1 MQTSHV
7 KTPNVTCINDQLH
20 TRSHQF
26 CRKKTGATRPLESKI
41 LWLKKKNFP
50 FLFVLF
56 SLIRNFAARNIKCKM
71 KKALY
76 ILIPFLAAIL
86 FASCKNSETYA
97 QQKDKEYK
105 AIKSFLDREVVI
117 RDEDGSVLCNVGKIT
132 PISEEQ
138 FLLQDSTTDLEKN
151 EYVLFGNTGVYMQ
164 IVRKGC
170 GEKVKPGETV
180 NVLCRFDERN
190 LLVDSLGLSNNN
202 ISYASL
208 PDKFAVTNTLGTF
221 TASFLSGVMM
231 SAYGTTSVPAGWLI
245 PLSYINVG
253 RVTKEGE
260 EIARVNI
267 IVPHSQGTSYALSKV
282 IPYYYE
288 ITYERGI

>member
-1 MQTSHV
+1 MRNITGCLLAFCAILM
-7 KTPNVTCINDQLH
+7 VTACHDTETYADQKDRER
-20 TRSHQF
+20 TAISKFIAERGIRVIS
-26 CRKKTGATRPLESKI
+26 ESEFKRDSI
-41 LWLKKKNFP
+41 TDVSKNE
-50 FLFVLF
+50 FVLF
-56 SLIRNFAARNIKCKM
+56 
-71 KKALY
+71 
-76 ILIPFLAAIL
+76 
-86 FASCKNSETYA
+86 E
-97 QQKDKEYK
+97 
-105 AIKSFLDREVVI
+105 
-117 RDEDGSVLCNVGKIT
+117 
-132 PISEEQ
+132 
-138 FLLQDSTTDLEKN
+138 
-151 EYVLFGNTGVYMQ
+151 NTGVYMQ

-221 TASFLSGVMM
+221 TASFISGVMM

-260 EIARVNI
+260 EIAKVNI
-267 IVPHSQGTSYALSKV
+267 IVPHSQGTSYALSNV
-282 IPYYYE
+282 VPYYYE

>member
-1 MQTSHV
+1 MAFCAILMATACHD
-7 KTPNVTCINDQLH
+7 TETYADQKDRER
-20 TRSHQF
+20 TAISKFIAERGI
-26 CRKKTGATRPLESKI
+26 RVITESEFKRDTI
-41 LWLKKKNFP
+41 TDVSRNE
-50 FLFVLF
+50 FVLF
-56 SLIRNFAARNIKCKM
+56 
-71 KKALY
+71 
-76 ILIPFLAAIL
+76 
-86 FASCKNSETYA
+86 E
-97 QQKDKEYK
+97 
-105 AIKSFLDREVVI
+105 
-117 RDEDGSVLCNVGKIT
+117 
-132 PISEEQ
+132 
-138 FLLQDSTTDLEKN
+138 
-151 EYVLFGNTGVYMQ
+151 NTGVYMQ

>member
-1 MQTSHV
+1 MRNITGCLLAFCAILMATACHD
-7 KTPNVTCINDQLH
+7 TETYADQKDRER
-20 TRSHQF
+20 TAISKFIAERGI
-26 CRKKTGATRPLESKI
+26 RVITESEFKRDT
-41 LWLKKKNFP
+41 LTDVSRNE
-50 FLFVLF
+50 FVLF
-56 SLIRNFAARNIKCKM
+56 
-71 KKALY
+71 
-76 ILIPFLAAIL
+76 
-86 FASCKNSETYA
+86 E
-97 QQKDKEYK
+97 
-105 AIKSFLDREVVI
+105 
-117 RDEDGSVLCNVGKIT
+117 
-132 PISEEQ
+132 
-138 FLLQDSTTDLEKN
+138 
-151 EYVLFGNTGVYMQ
+151 NTGVYMQ

-208 PDKFAVTNTLGTF
+208 PDKFDVTNTLGTF

>member
-1 MQTSHV
+1 
-7 KTPNVTCINDQLH
+7 
-20 TRSHQF
+20 
-26 CRKKTGATRPLESKI
+26 
-41 LWLKKKNFP
+41 
-50 FLFVLF
+50 
-56 SLIRNFAARNIKCKM
+56 
-71 KKALY
+71 
-76 ILIPFLAAIL
+76 
-86 FASCKNSETYA
+86 
-97 QQKDKEYK
+97 
-105 AIKSFLDREVVI
+105 
-117 RDEDGSVLCNVGKIT
+117 
-132 PISEEQ
+132 
-138 FLLQDSTTDLEKN
+138 
-151 EYVLFGNTGVYMQ
+151 MQ

>member
-1 MQTSHV
+1 MAFCAILMATACHD
-7 KTPNVTCINDQLH
+7 TETYADQKDRER
-20 TRSHQF
+20 TAISKFIAERGI
-26 CRKKTGATRPLESKI
+26 RVITESEFKRDTI
-41 LWLKKKNFP
+41 TDVSRNE
-50 FLFVLF
+50 FVLF
-56 SLIRNFAARNIKCKM
+56 
-71 KKALY
+71 
-76 ILIPFLAAIL
+76 
-86 FASCKNSETYA
+86 E
-97 QQKDKEYK
+97 
-105 AIKSFLDREVVI
+105 
-117 RDEDGSVLCNVGKIT
+117 
-132 PISEEQ
+132 
-138 FLLQDSTTDLEKN
+138 
-151 EYVLFGNTGVYMQ
+151 NTGVYMQ

-260 EIARVNI
+260 EIAKVNI
-267 IVPHSQGTSYALSKV
+267 IVPHSQGTSYALSNV

>member
-1 MQTSHV
+1 MRNITGCLLAFCAILM
-7 KTPNVTCINDQLH
+7 VTACHDTETYADQKDRER
-20 TRSHQF
+20 TAISKFIAERGIRVIS
-26 CRKKTGATRPLESKI
+26 ESEFKRDTI
-41 LWLKKKNFP
+41 TDVSRNE
-50 FLFVLF
+50 FVLF
-56 SLIRNFAARNIKCKM
+56 
-71 KKALY
+71 
-76 ILIPFLAAIL
+76 
-86 FASCKNSETYA
+86 E
-97 QQKDKEYK
+97 
-105 AIKSFLDREVVI
+105 
-117 RDEDGSVLCNVGKIT
+117 
-132 PISEEQ
+132 
-138 FLLQDSTTDLEKN
+138 
-151 EYVLFGNTGVYMQ
+151 NTGVYMQ

-190 LLVDSLGLSNNN
+190 LLLDSLGLSNNN

-260 EIARVNI
+260 EIAKVNI
-267 IVPHSQGTSYALSKV
+267 IVPHSQGTSYALSNV

>member
-1 MQTSHV
+1 MRNITGCLLAFCAILMATACHD
-7 KTPNVTCINDQLH
+7 TETYADQEDRER
-20 TRSHQF
+20 TAISTFIAERGI
-26 CRKKTGATRPLESKI
+26 RVITESEFKRDTI
-41 LWLKKKNFP
+41 TDVSRNE
-50 FLFVLF
+50 FVLF
-56 SLIRNFAARNIKCKM
+56 
-71 KKALY
+71 
-76 ILIPFLAAIL
+76 
-86 FASCKNSETYA
+86 E
-97 QQKDKEYK
+97 
-105 AIKSFLDREVVI
+105 
-117 RDEDGSVLCNVGKIT
+117 
-132 PISEEQ
+132 
-138 FLLQDSTTDLEKN
+138 
-151 EYVLFGNTGVYMQ
+151 NTGVYMQ

>member
-1 MQTSHV
+1 MSFCAILI
-7 KTPNVTCINDQLH
+7 VTACHDTETYADQKDRER
-20 TRSHQF
+20 TAISKFIAERGIRVIS
-26 CRKKTGATRPLESKI
+26 ESEFKRDT
-41 LWLKKKNFP
+41 LTDVSRNE
-50 FLFVLF
+50 FVLF
-56 SLIRNFAARNIKCKM
+56 
-71 KKALY
+71 
-76 ILIPFLAAIL
+76 
-86 FASCKNSETYA
+86 E
-97 QQKDKEYK
+97 
-105 AIKSFLDREVVI
+105 
-117 RDEDGSVLCNVGKIT
+117 
-132 PISEEQ
+132 
-138 FLLQDSTTDLEKN
+138 
-151 EYVLFGNTGVYMQ
+151 NTGVYMQ

>member
-1 MQTSHV
+1 MNMRNITGCLLAFCAILM
-7 KTPNVTCINDQLH
+7 VTACHDTETYADQKDRER
-20 TRSHQF
+20 TAISKFIAERGIRVIS
-26 CRKKTGATRPLESKI
+26 ESEFKRDTI
-41 LWLKKKNFP
+41 TDVSRNE
-50 FLFVLF
+50 FVLF
-56 SLIRNFAARNIKCKM
+56 
-71 KKALY
+71 
-76 ILIPFLAAIL
+76 
-86 FASCKNSETYA
+86 E
-97 QQKDKEYK
+97 
-105 AIKSFLDREVVI
+105 
-117 RDEDGSVLCNVGKIT
+117 
-132 PISEEQ
+132 
-138 FLLQDSTTDLEKN
+138 
-151 EYVLFGNTGVYMQ
+151 NTGVYMQ

-260 EIARVNI
+260 EIAKVNI
-267 IVPHSQGTSYALSKV
+267 IVPHSQGTSYALSNV
-282 IPYYYE
+282 VPYYYE

>member
-1 MQTSHV
+1 MAFCAILMATACHD
-7 KTPNVTCINDQLH
+7 TETYADQKDRER
-20 TRSHQF
+20 TAISKFIAERGI
-26 CRKKTGATRPLESKI
+26 RVITESEFKRDT
-41 LWLKKKNFP
+41 LTDVSRNE
-50 FLFVLF
+50 FVLF
-56 SLIRNFAARNIKCKM
+56 
-71 KKALY
+71 
-76 ILIPFLAAIL
+76 
-86 FASCKNSETYA
+86 E
-97 QQKDKEYK
+97 
-105 AIKSFLDREVVI
+105 
-117 RDEDGSVLCNVGKIT
+117 
-132 PISEEQ
+132 
-138 FLLQDSTTDLEKN
+138 
-151 EYVLFGNTGVYMQ
+151 NTGVYMQ

-260 EIARVNI
+260 EIAKVNI

-288 ITYERGI
+288 ITYERGL